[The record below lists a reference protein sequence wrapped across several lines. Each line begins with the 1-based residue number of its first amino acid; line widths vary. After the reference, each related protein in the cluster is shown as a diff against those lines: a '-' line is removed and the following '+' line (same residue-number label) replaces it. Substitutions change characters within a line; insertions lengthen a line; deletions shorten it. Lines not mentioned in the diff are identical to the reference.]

1 MLMDL
6 SGIWDVWIMPQEKG
20 QELVT
25 RSFIEGKDLPPERP
39 RRDADGPI
47 TLPGILQGQGY
58 GDEIQKDT
66 PWVSGLHD
74 PFWYEREEYQFGQEK
89 EVLVPFLSQPPRHF
103 IGLAWYEREIL
114 IPEDT
119 EEEIY
124 LHIELTRWRSHVW
137 VNGEYQGSDC
147 SLCTAHEINLG
158 RLKKGSHRLT
168 VLVDNRFQY
177 PYRPDGHGVSDAL
190 GASWNGMAG
199 KIVLLSGTEVKKW
212 EIDQKEYAASH
223 QRTMEVAD
231 GMILVDGRPEYFRGT
246 HFGGDYPLTGYPY
259 TDLEWWRNL
268 MKKVKDWGFNFIR
281 CHSLC
286 PPEAAFVAA
295 DEEGIY
301 LQPECGMWNVFNEG
315 IPMLEVLME
324 ETRRILKQ
332 FGHHPSFALF
342 SPTNEPSGQ
351 WYGPLRQ
358 WVKETR
364 GFDESLGYGGRRL
377 YTAQSGWFYDV
388 PPKDI
393 TGTDYIYFHRSAY
406 GPILGGNIRNHE
418 GFKGKDYGPSLEGAT
433 LPVISHEMGQWC
445 AYPDF
450 SVIDKFTGYLKPGN
464 YQVFQENA
472 RTKGLLELNQAFVR
486 CSGKNQVMMY
496 KEEFEANLRTPHL
509 YGYEMLDLHDYMGQG
524 TALVGVLDP
533 FWENKGYATPEEFR
547 KFNSETVI
555 LARIS
560 SYVIKST
567 EPVTILVELCHFGK
581 EDITKGIVRWKLEKE
596 GMERGFEVIEQG
608 EFQEITVSAGKNLS
622 VGTLNLDLSYITEH
636 SKLKLTIF
644 LDEIENSWPLY
655 VYVKKEETPKETV
668 LYTRKW
674 EEAKEA
680 LLSGGRVVYSPYL
693 SDLDF
698 DCPPLSIRPVFWN
711 SQMGPGWC
719 RSLGLMMNSNHPIF
733 RLFPTE
739 EHGGWQWEDILSN
752 SRGFL
757 LDGMPKGFEPIIRG
771 IDDWNRNLSLGLLM
785 EGKVGDGKL
794 LLVTACLEGSFEKRP
809 EAYSL
814 KEALLSYAAS
824 DEFQPQTQLSL
835 SSIEKHLF
843 PNHRMKALHAKY
855 IPEQGAIVHGLDALK
870 EENPNTSVWIE
881 NENYPISLDI
891 CVDESVLITGLL
903 MVTDQ
908 KDRMHQGCVKDY
920 TIEVERDGV
929 FEEIARGQ
937 FMSSFMT
944 QKVEFDKEVTTKVLR
959 FTALSGY
966 GAGERMEWEE
976 REDGWYQKKGEGK
989 AAIQAAGFHLIL
1001 DQQVEGN
1008 DITYWNENRKSRTKE
1023 IEE

>member
-6 SGIWDVWIMPQEKG
+6 SGIWNLWIMPQEKG
-20 QELVT
+20 QEPFAQ
-25 RSFIEGKDLPPERP
+25 SFMEGQNMPPERP

-47 TLPGILQGQGY
+47 SIPGILQGQGY

-66 PWVSGLHD
+66 PWISGLHD
-74 PFWYEREEYQFGQEK
+74 PFWYEREEYQFSQEK
-89 EVLVPFLSQPPRHF
+89 EVRVPFLCQPPRHF

-114 IPEDT
+114 IPEDAG
-119 EEEIY
+119 EEIY
-124 LHIELTRWRSHVW
+124 LQIELTRWRSHAW
-137 VNGEYQGSDC
+137 VDGVYQGSDC

-168 VLVDNRFQY
+168 ILIDNRFQY

-199 KIVLLSGTEVKKW
+199 EIALMSGA
-212 EIDQKEYAASH
+212 EIEKRDMDQKEYAVSH
-223 QRTMEVAD
+223 KRTMEVAD
-231 GMILVDGRPEYFRGT
+231 GMILADGRPEYFRGT
-246 HFGGDYPLTGYPY
+246 HFGGDYPLTGYPS
-259 TDLEWWRNL
+259 TDLDWWRNL

-286 PPEAAFVAA
+286 PPEAAFLAA

-315 IPMLEVLME
+315 IAMLDVMRD

-342 SPTNEPSGQ
+342 SPTNEPSGK

-358 WVKETR
+358 WVKETKS
-364 GFDESLGYGGRRL
+364 FDESLGYGGRRL

-406 GPILGGNIRNHE
+406 GPLLGGNIRNHE
-418 GFKGKDYGPSLEGAT
+418 GFKGKDYRASLEGAK

-450 SVIDKFTGYLKPGN
+450 SVIDKFTGYLRPGN

-472 RTKGLLELNQAFVR
+472 RAKGLLGLNQAFVR

-496 KEEFEANLRTPHL
+496 KEEFEANLRTPYL

-533 FWENKGYATPEEFR
+533 FWENKGYATAEEFR
-547 KFNSETVI
+547 KFNNETVI

-560 SYVIKST
+560 SYIIQST
-567 EPVTILVELCHFGK
+567 QPVTIPVELCHFGK
-581 EDITKGIVRWKLEKE
+581 EDLKDRTILWKLEKE
-596 GMERGFEVIEQG
+596 RMGSAFEVIEQG
-608 EFQEITVSAGKNLS
+608 EFHKITSYSRKNIS
-622 VGTLNLDLSYITEH
+622 VGTLCLDLSYITQH
-636 SKLKLTIF
+636 SKLKLTLF

-655 VYVKKEETPKETV
+655 VYVKNEETTRETV

-719 RSLGLMMNSNHPIF
+719 RSLGLMMNPHHPIF
-733 RLFPTE
+733 RMFPTE

-757 LDGMPKGFEPIIRG
+757 LDGMPEGFEPVIRG

-785 EGKVGDGKL
+785 EGKVGNGKL
-794 LLVTACLEGSFEKRP
+794 LLVTACLEGTFEERP
-809 EAYSL
+809 EAHSF

-824 DEFQPQTQLSL
+824 NEFAPEAELPL
-835 SSIEKHLF
+835 SSIEEHLF
-843 PNHRMKALHAKY
+843 PNGRMKAFHTQYK
-855 IPEQGAIVHGLDALK
+855 PELEARVNDLFPLY

-881 NENYPISLDI
+881 KDHYPISVDI
-891 CVDESVLITGLL
+891 CFEEPVSVSGLL
-903 MVTDQ
+903 MVPDQ

-920 TIEVERDGV
+920 AIEVERDGG
-929 FEEIARGQ
+929 FEEIVRGR
-937 FMSSFMT
+937 FMASFMT
-944 QKVEFDKEVTTKVLR
+944 QRAVFEEAVTTRILR

-976 REDGWYQKKGEGK
+976 REDGWYQRKGVEK

-1001 DQQVEGN
+1001 NQPVEGN
-1008 DITYWNENRKSRTKE
+1008 DIAYWNENRKSRTKE